1 MTQGRTKG
9 LLNGKSALITGGG
22 QGIGEAIARRLADEG
37 AKIAVTDLD
46 ADRAASV
53 ADSLSTQS
61 IAIGADV
68 CDTPAMESAF
78 ARCHEELGSVD
89 VLVNNAGITRDATI
103 RNLTLEDWDAVISVH
118 LKGAFIATKIAASYM
133 RPRRTGAIVNLS
145 SMSGKVGNIGQA
157 NYSTAKA
164 GLVGLTK
171 VSAKEYAR
179 DNVRVNC
186 VQPGLIRTAM
196 TEALREDIWNQK
208 LAEIPMGRAG
218 EPAEVAGVVLF
229 LASDLA
235 SYMTGG
241 VLEIAGG
248 RYM

>member
-1 MTQGRTKG
+1 MG
-9 LLNGKSALITGGG
+9 LLDGKCVLVTGGG
-22 QGIGEAIARRLADEG
+22 QGIGEAIARRMAAEG
-37 AKIAVTDLD
+37 ASIAITDLD
-46 ADRAASV
+46 LSAAEAVVS
-53 ADSLSTQS
+53 SLPTPG
-61 IAIGADV
+61 IALRADV
-68 CDTPAMESAF
+68 CDVPAMEEAF
-78 ARCHEELGSVD
+78 RRCADELGAVD

-103 RNLTLEDWDAVISVH
+103 RKMSLEDWDAVMSVH
-118 LKGAFIATKIAASYM
+118 LKGTFIATKIAAGHM
-133 RPRRTGAIVNLS
+133 RPRQSGTIVNLS

-164 GLVGLTK
+164 GLVALTK
-171 VSAKEYAR
+171 VAAKEFAR

-196 TEALREDIWNQK
+196 TEALRQDIWDRK

-218 EPAEVAGVVLF
+218 EPDEVAKVVLF
-229 LASDLA
+229 LASDLS

>member
-1 MTQGRTKG
+1 MG
-9 LLNGKSALITGGG
+9 LLDGKNAIITGGG
-22 QGIGEAIARRLADEG
+22 QGIGAAIAHRLATEG
-37 AKIAVTDLD
+37 AQIAITDLNESAA
-46 ADRAASV
+46 ADVIGGLPTKGIAAR
-53 ADSLSTQS
+53 
-61 IAIGADV
+61 ADV
-68 CDTPAMESAF
+68 CDLAAMEGAF
-78 ARCHEELGSVD
+78 ARCADELGSVD
-89 VLVNNAGITRDATI
+89 ILVNNAGITRDATI
-103 RNLTLEDWDAVISVH
+103 RKMSLDEWDAVLSVH
-118 LKGAFIATKIAASYM
+118 LKGAFIATKLAGSYM
-133 RPRRTGAIVNLS
+133 RPRKSGAIVNLS

-157 NYSTAKA
+157 NYSSAKA

-171 VSAKEYAR
+171 VAAKEFAR
-179 DNVRVNC
+179 DNVRVNA

-218 EPAEVAGVVLF
+218 EPDEVANVVLF
-229 LASDLA
+229 LVSDLA

>member
-1 MTQGRTKG
+1 M
-9 LLNGKSALITGGG
+9 LDGKNAIITGGG
-22 QGIGEAIARRLADEG
+22 QGIGAAIAHRLAAEG
-37 AKIAVTDLD
+37 AQIAITDLNES
-46 ADRAASV
+46 AA
-53 ADSLSTQS
+53 
-61 IAIGADV
+61 ADV
-68 CDTPAMESAF
+68 IGDLPTKGIVARADVRDVAAMEAAF
-78 ARCHEELGSVD
+78 TRCAEELGSVD
-89 VLVNNAGITRDATI
+89 ILVNNAGITRDATI
-103 RNLTLEDWDAVISVH
+103 RKMSLDEWDAVISVH
-118 LKGAFIATKIAASYM
+118 LKGAFIATKLAGSYM
-133 RPRRTGAIVNLS
+133 RPRKSGAIVNLS

-157 NYSTAKA
+157 NYSSAKA

-171 VSAKEYAR
+171 VAAKEFAR
-179 DNVRVNC
+179 DNVRVNA

-218 EPAEVAGVVLF
+218 EPDEVANVVLF

>member
-1 MTQGRTKG
+1 MG
-9 LLNGKSALITGGG
+9 LLEGKSALITGGG
-22 QGIGEAIARRLADEG
+22 QGIGEAIARRLAAEG
-37 AKIAVTDLD
+37 ARIAVTDLD
-46 ADRAASV
+46 EDRARSV
-53 ADSLSTQS
+53 AASLPTGS
-61 IAIGADV
+61 IAVGADV
-68 CDTPAMESAF
+68 CDAAAMEAAF
-78 ARCHEELGSVD
+78 ARCNDELGSVD

-103 RNLTLEDWDAVISVH
+103 RKMSLDNWDAVLSVH
-118 LKGAFIATKIAASYM
+118 LKGAFIATKIAADYM
-133 RPRRTGAIVNLS
+133 RPRGAGSIVNLS

-171 VSAKEYAR
+171 VSAKEFAR

-218 EPAEVAGVVLF
+218 EPEEVAGVVLF
-229 LASDLA
+229 LASDMA

>member
-1 MTQGRTKG
+1 VG
-9 LLNGKSALITGGG
+9 LLDNKNVLITGGG
-22 QGIGEAIARRLADEG
+22 QGIGAAIALCLAEEG
-37 AKIAVTDLD
+37 ARITITDLNE
-46 ADRAASV
+46 AAAKAV
-53 ADSLSTQS
+53 AESLPTGG
-61 IAIGADV
+61 IGVRADV
-68 CDTPAMESAF
+68 CDVEQMEEAF
-78 ARCHEELGSVD
+78 CRCADELGSVD

-103 RNLTLEDWDAVISVH
+103 RRMTLDEWDQVMSVH
-118 LKGAFIATKIAASYM
+118 LRGAFIATKIAATYM
-133 RPRRTGAIVNLS
+133 RAQGSGAIVNLS

-157 NYSTAKA
+157 NYSSAKA

-171 VSAKEYAR
+171 VAAKEFAR
-179 DNVRVNC
+179 DGVRVNA

-218 EPAEVAGVVLF
+218 EPEEVAKVVLF

-235 SYMTGG
+235 SYMTGA